1 MKVKGK
7 LHKFLVVLV
16 ISSFVFAVVGCGK
29 NSQHEIKK
37 STSKKQDN
45 KNSTAKM
52 QDKKSSEKAILK
64 KKDAGKMAMKYK
76 DIKDLQFACFDE
88 DVNWV
93 TVIDIDEDGNF
104 TGKYFDYT
112 KLESVKQADG
122 DAVDQGDAVGQGNVA
137 GQGDAVGQGAAVGQG
152 NAVGQNNVAEDCVK
166 FKGKFATLEYC
177 DKEMVTTSITNLEYT
192 QESISGRKPQTI
204 SESKQVFFYI
214 KGADIKGINKKEDN
228 KEDINKKD
236 TNKKANDKQST
247 DIESDKKLDEIKK
260 AYIKSAGKYDLKL
273 KNKTKMPY
281 YGMYLKDIDTGYI
294 SDKKGTFDY
303 LDVTGSNQKKW
314 K

>member
-16 ISSFVFAVVGCGK
+16 ILSFVFAVVGCGK
-29 NSQHEIKK
+29 NSQQEIKK
-37 STSKKQDN
+37 STSKKQDTS
-45 KNSTAKM
+45 KR
-52 QDKKSSEKAILK
+52 
-64 KKDAGKMAMKYK
+64 AMKYK

-88 DVNWV
+88 DDNWI
-93 TVIDIDEDGNF
+93 TVIDIDEKGNF

-112 KLESVKQADG
+112 KLNSVKQKEAVDQDDAVSQGNVAGQGNAVSQG
-122 DAVDQGDAVGQGNVA
+122 DAVDQGDAVGQGNVK
-137 GQGDAVGQGAAVGQG
+137 
-152 NAVGQNNVAEDCVK
+152 NQNNVAADCVK
-166 FKGKFATLEYC
+166 FKGKFAALEYC

-228 KEDINKKD
+228 KKD
-236 TNKKANDKQST
+236 TNKKDINKKAIDKQST

-260 AYIKSAGKYDLKL
+260 AYIKSVGKYDLKL